1 MLIVVESE
9 SGFMLPQPPV
19 IGADHD
25 PQQMLQEFANALKE
39 MEYRPKEIR
48 CRDERTFALLG
59 DFCRK
64 AGIKCGVYDGEMA
77 ALDECEDSMLEHFAG
92 FDGGDSGDEF
102 GDEFGGPFADVPGEA
117 PWDASGGTGDPEVDE
132 VLMILLNMSTEELRM
147 LPKPLIRQVR
157 SVIAKGLLP
166 EEIAARL
173 GEKLKGI

>member
-1 MLIVVESE
+1 M
-9 SGFMLPQPPV
+9 
-19 IGADHD
+19 
-25 PQQMLQEFANALKE
+25 
-39 MEYRPKEIR
+39 
-48 CRDERTFALLG
+48 
-59 DFCRK
+59 
-64 AGIKCGVYDGEMA
+64 
-77 ALDECEDSMLEHFAG
+77 
-92 FDGGDSGDEF
+92 
-102 GDEFGGPFADVPGEA
+102 PGEA